1 MRKTTEQTAEQL
13 WRMPRDSSCGPS
25 ARIARTGAGRRAQ
38 RARIFDG
45 TDGRA
50 SATATRTGTGWRGQ
64 LPAPGGGARSPR
76 RGPRRS
82 TGRPRRVAVAAGID
96 PGQVAHA
103 GAWMFGSTP
112 RAAGALPVPPT
123 RRRVQ
128 QQNRGRRWLRHGVFG
143 LEREASCSDTR
154 VRLDSW
160 SWVGQRWASRW
171 TSELRNVPAG
181 LRHPG
186 PFDGLGAHA
195 HARARTRTPRTRCS
209 RVRGARVLRARAR
222 AHARARART
231 RASHDESTQARTPA
245 RQHTG
250 APGTD
255 AHDTQTCQKR
265 TDADTRTTHG

>member
-64 LPAPGGGARSPR
+64 LPAPGGGTRSPR

-112 RAAGALPVPPT
+112 RAAGALPVT
-123 RRRVQ
+123 
-128 QQNRGRRWLRHGVFG
+128 
-143 LEREASCSDTR
+143 REAADAASCAAKPR
-154 VRLDSW
+154 PEV
-160 SWVGQRWASRW
+160 AS
-171 TSELRNVPAG
+171 
-181 LRHPG
+181 
-186 PFDGLGAHA
+186 
-195 HARARTRTPRTRCS
+195 S
-209 RVRGARVLRARAR
+209 RRFRFGEGGKLL
-222 AHARARART
+222 
-231 RASHDESTQARTPA
+231 
-245 RQHTG
+245 
-250 APGTD
+250 
-255 AHDTQTCQKR
+255 
-265 TDADTRTTHG
+265 